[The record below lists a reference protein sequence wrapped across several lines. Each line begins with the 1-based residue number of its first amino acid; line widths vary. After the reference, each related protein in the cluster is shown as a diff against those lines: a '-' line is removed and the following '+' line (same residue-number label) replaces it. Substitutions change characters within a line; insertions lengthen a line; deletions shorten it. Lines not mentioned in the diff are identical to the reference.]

1 MSVLTANAIT
11 EPGLASRYPRIKRKK
26 RGRDSELQNREKVPQ
41 KKWGETEKAK
51 GWGEISE
58 SGRTARVSE
67 GGGTGR
73 SEPRRMDS
81 GSRTGTARARDG
93 RRGTAT
99 VERRVADADPVSTVD
114 RCPGLCSEQNV
125 ENGPVLPN

>member
-114 RCPGLCSEQNV
+114 RCLGLC
-125 ENGPVLPN
+125 